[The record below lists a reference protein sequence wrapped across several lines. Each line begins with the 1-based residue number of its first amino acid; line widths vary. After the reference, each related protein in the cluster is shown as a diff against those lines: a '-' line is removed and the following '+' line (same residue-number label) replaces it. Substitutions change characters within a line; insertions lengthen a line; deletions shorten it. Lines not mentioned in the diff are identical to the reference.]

1 MRAVA
6 ATGGRRP
13 EVRHFHLTLTLER
26 GAVTAARHDVTAALA
41 EFGHAPHTAFSDA
54 VLLVV
59 SELVTNV
66 VQHAAGTSST
76 LDVAVVAGPGE
87 LTVTVG
93 DQDPRI
99 PDLAP
104 AAVGGGL
111 RVVTEL
117 AAEYGGSV
125 VAEPLP
131 HGEGK
136 SMHVRLLPPVGPR

>member
-1 MRAVA
+1 MRPVA
-6 ATGGRRP
+6 AAGGRRP
-13 EVRHFHLTLTLER
+13 EVRHFHLTLSLER

-41 EFGHAPHTAFSDA
+41 EFGYTSRTAFSDA

-66 VQHAAGTSST
+66 VQHAADRSPT
-76 LDVAVVAGPGE
+76 LDIGVTAGPGE
-87 LTVTVG
+87 LVITVE

-117 AAEYGGSV
+117 AAEYGGSL
-125 VAEPLP
+125 VAQPLP
-131 HGEGK
+131 LGEGK
-136 SMHVRLLPPVGPR
+136 SMQVRLLPPVGAR